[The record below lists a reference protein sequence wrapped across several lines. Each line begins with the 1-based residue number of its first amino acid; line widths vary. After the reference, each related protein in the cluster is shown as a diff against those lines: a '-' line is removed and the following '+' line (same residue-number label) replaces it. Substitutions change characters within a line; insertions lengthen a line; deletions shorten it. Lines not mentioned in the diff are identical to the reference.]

1 MSEGSKAAA
10 ASTIK
15 VNSNHGKQG
24 DTQNR
29 SEKTND
35 IRTTNIQA
43 AKGKICS
50 YFLFG
55 EILPKMIDGL
65 IDYLFLYSRR

>member
-1 MSEGSKAAA
+1 MSEGSKVAAA
-10 ASTIK
+10 KTIK
-15 VNSNHGKQG
+15 VNSNQGKQG

-50 YFLFG
+50 FLAQG
-55 EILPKMIDGL
+55 LP
-65 IDYLFLYSRR
+65 S